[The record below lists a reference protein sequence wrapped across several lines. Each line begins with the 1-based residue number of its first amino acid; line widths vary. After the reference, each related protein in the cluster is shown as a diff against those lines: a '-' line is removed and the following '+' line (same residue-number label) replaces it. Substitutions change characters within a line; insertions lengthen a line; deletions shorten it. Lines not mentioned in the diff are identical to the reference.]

1 MGSRG
6 YRRVNRQGNPPTML
20 PERQRDGMV
29 VITPGDCSDVVLAIT
44 SSHFAEGFP
53 EFSCIILNGEF
64 ELQPLIV

>member
-1 MGSRG
+1 
-6 YRRVNRQGNPPTML
+6 ML